1 MEKGKRTYRDLT
13 LFLAYLLGFNAFLSL
28 WNVADSFYAGLFFI
42 LFLLGAYNDFFRVFK
57 IPRFLLNTIALF
69 GTLFFLLSISF
80 DNLIEPVANAL
91 LLLISV
97 KFLEEKRLRD
107 FYQILL
113 LSVLSVALSTLI
125 KSDISFIL
133 LLSLELFLG
142 VFFLFV
148 LLLYK
153 RLEQQKLDYTL
164 LKRLFMLSSFFGIS
178 VFLASWI
185 FFFTLPRVENPL
197 IDVFQSRDKGLISG
211 ISDEIT
217 LGEVGEIQL
226 DRSVVFRVFG
236 LEFREPPYWRVQ
248 VFDTYM
254 NNRWIKT
261 VTLPEREQ
269 SGGKPYTLILEPT
282 YDTFLPLLNYPTSVL
297 KIEGK
302 KDKPRRFKGGYYE
315 FKEPVTKPIKVTAS
329 FTSNPPK
336 DRPLSVYLQV
346 PEEIPESIRKL
357 AKKLAKGTKDEF
369 EKIKRVES
377 FFRENGFK
385 YTLKLEAYE
394 GNPLEDFLLRSKK
407 GNCEYYASA
416 TAILLRLMG
425 VPTRVVSGFHGA
437 VKNKYGDYYFV
448 IGGMAHVWVE
458 AYTRA
463 GWLTID
469 TTPPYI
475 PESLQNISTLAY
487 IYDAIRTF
495 WYKNIVNFSVEKQ
508 RNLLVKTK
516 TFFKRAVSY
525 LKENFTKAI
534 YASLLILALGLTIYL
549 YMYEVRKTPE
559 NLFKKLKRRLKN
571 QGINAEL
578 PEEILKSIS
587 EHPKRKYI
595 EFVVRTYQRW
605 KYSPIKDRE
614 ELKEAYKV
622 LKKI

>member
-13 LFLAYLLGFNAFLSL
+13 LLLAYLLGFNAFLSL
-28 WNVADSFYAGLFFI
+28 WNVADNFYTVLFFL
-42 LFLLGAYNDFFRVFK
+42 LFLLGAFNDFFKVFN
-57 IPRFLLNTIALF
+57 IPRFLLNTVALI

-91 LLLISV
+91 LLLISI

-113 LSVLSVALSTLI
+113 LSVLSVALSTLL
-125 KSDISFIL
+125 KTDISFVL
-133 LLSLELFLG
+133 FLSLELFLG

-153 RLEQQKLDYTL
+153 RLEHQKLDQRL
-164 LKRLFMLSSFFGIS
+164 LKKLFVISSFFGVA
-178 VFLASWI
+178 VFLTSWI
-185 FFFTLPRVENPL
+185 FFFSLPRIENPL

-226 DRSVVFRVFG
+226 DKSVIFRVFG
-236 LEFREPPYWRVQ
+236 LEFKKPPYWRVQ
-248 VFDTYM
+248 VFDTYID
-254 NNRWIKT
+254 NRWIKT

-269 SGGKPYTLILEPT
+269 TGGKPYTLILEPT
-282 YDTFLPLLNYPTSVL
+282 YDTFIPLLNYPTSIL
-297 KIEGK
+297 KVEGK

-315 FKEPVTKPIKVTAS
+315 FEKPITKPIKLTAL
-329 FTSNPPK
+329 FTNKLPK
-336 DRPLSVYLQV
+336 DKPLSVYLQV
-346 PEEIPESIRKL
+346 PQDIPENIKQL
-357 AKKLAKGTKDEF
+357 AKKLESGAKNEF
-369 EKIKRVES
+369 EKIRRVEE
-377 FFRENGFK
+377 FFRKEGFK
-385 YTLKLEAYE
+385 YTLKLEAYK
-394 GNPLEDFLLRSKK
+394 GDPLEDFLFRSKK

-437 VKNKYGDYYFV
+437 VKNKYGNYYFV

-463 GWLTID
+463 GWVTVD
-469 TTPPYI
+469 TTPPYL

-495 WYKNIVNFSVEKQ
+495 WYRNIVDFSAEKQ
-508 RNLLVKTK
+508 KNLLTK
-516 TFFKRAVSY
+516 TRTFFESVTLY
-525 LKENFTKAI
+525 IKENIGVVIFWIVFLFTFT
-534 YASLLILALGLTIYL
+534 LALYFYIY
-549 YMYEVRKTPE
+549 EIRKTPE
-559 NLFKKLKRRLKN
+559 NLLKKLKRRLRN
-571 QGINAEL
+571 QGITAEL
-578 PEEILKSIS
+578 PEEILKSVS

-595 EFVVRTYQRW
+595 EFIIRTYQRW
-605 KYSPIKDRE
+605 KYSPVKDKE
-614 ELKEAYKV
+614 ELKEAYKL

>member
-13 LFLAYLLGFNAFLSL
+13 LLLAYLLGLNAFLSL
-28 WNVADSFYAGLFFI
+28 WDVADSFYAGLFFL
-42 LFLLGAYNDFFRVFK
+42 LFLFGAYNDFFKVFK
-57 IPRFLLNTIALF
+57 IPRVLLNTIALI

-97 KFLEEKRLRD
+97 KFLEEKKLRD

-125 KSDISFIL
+125 KLDLSFIL

-142 VFFLFV
+142 VFFLFILLV
-148 LLLYK
+148 YKKFEEHKVDYKLIRKLLL
-153 RLEQQKLDYTL
+153 
-164 LKRLFMLSSFFGIS
+164 FSFFFGVG
-178 VFLASWI
+178 VFITSWL

-197 IDVFQSRDKGLISG
+197 INVFQSKDKGLISG

-226 DRSVVFRVFG
+226 DRSVIFRVFG

-248 VFDTYM
+248 VFDTYI

-261 VTLPEREQ
+261 ITFPEQEL
-269 SGGKPYTLILEPT
+269 SGGRAYTLILEPT
-282 YDTFLPLLNYPTSVL
+282 YDTFLPLLNYPTRVL
-297 KIEGK
+297 KVEGK
-302 KDKPRRFKGGYYE
+302 KDKPQRFKGGYYE
-315 FKEPVTKPIKVTAS
+315 FREPITKPIRITAL
-329 FTSNPPK
+329 FTEELPK
-336 DRPLSVYLQV
+336 DKPIAAYLQV
-346 PEEIPESIRKL
+346 PEDLPESIKEL
-357 AKKLAKGTKDEF
+357 AKKLMKGAKSDIDKIRKVEEF
-369 EKIKRVES
+369 FKRED
-377 FFRENGFK
+377 FK
-385 YTLKLEAYE
+385 YTLKLEAYK
-394 GNPLEDFLLRSKK
+394 GNPLEDFLFKTKK
-407 GNCEYYASA
+407 GNCEYFASA

-425 VPTRVVSGFHGA
+425 VPARVVSGFHGA
-437 VKNKYGDYYFV
+437 VKNKYGNYYFV

-458 AYTRA
+458 AYTES
-463 GWLTID
+463 GWITVD
-469 TTPPYI
+469 TTPPYV

-495 WYKNIVNFSVEKQ
+495 WYRNIVNFSAEKQ
-508 RNLLVKTK
+508 RNLVVKTK
-516 TFFKRAVSY
+516 TLFRLIISY
-525 LKENFTKAI
+525 LKENIDSII
-534 YASLLILALGLTIYL
+534 YSVIFLLASVFAVYFYI
-549 YMYEVRKTPE
+549 YEVRKTPE

-571 QGINAEL
+571 QGISAEL
-578 PEEILKSIS
+578 PEEILKSVS
-587 EHPKRKYI
+587 KHPKRKYI

-605 KYSPIKDRE
+605 KYSPIKDKE